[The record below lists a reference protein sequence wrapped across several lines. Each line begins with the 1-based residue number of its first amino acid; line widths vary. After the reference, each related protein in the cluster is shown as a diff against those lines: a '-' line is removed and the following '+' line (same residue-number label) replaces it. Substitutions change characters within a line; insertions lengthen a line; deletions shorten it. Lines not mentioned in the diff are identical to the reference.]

1 MNPFRAPVK
10 RTRHGFVVRLG
21 GTESE
26 VVLRLLGELREL
38 LTAGDPTG
46 GDPAGGDPAVA
57 ALTNRLFPVANP
69 DDPEMEA
76 EYQRLMRDELV
87 QSRMSSIGIVEEI
100 LRSDEPIDEPK
111 LTAFMQSIN
120 AVRLVLG
127 TMLDVSDDPEADE
140 VRAGLDDSPEHH
152 LYAYLSWLLEHTV
165 HALSSG

>member
-21 GTESE
+21 TNETEI
-26 VVLRLLGELREL
+26 VLRLLGELREL
-38 LTAGDPTG
+38 LTAGD
-46 GDPAGGDPAVA
+46 DPAAA

-69 DDPEMEA
+69 DDAEMEA
-76 EYQRLMRDELV
+76 EYQRLMRDELIE
-87 QSRMSSIGIVEEI
+87 SRVASIGIVETI
-100 LRSDEPIDEPK
+100 LADDEPIGELQ

-127 TMLDVSDDPEADE
+127 TMLDVSDDPETDD
-140 VRAGLDDSPEHH
+140 VRASLEDSPEHH

>member
-21 GTESE
+21 SNESAI
-26 VVLRLLGELREL
+26 VLRLLGELREL
-38 LTAGDPTG
+38 LTSDDPTG
-46 GDPAGGDPAVA
+46 DDPSVA

-87 QSRMSSIGIVEEI
+87 ESRVTSIGIVEEI
-100 LRSDEPIDEPK
+100 LASDEPIDEPK

-120 AVRLVLG
+120 AIRLVLG
-127 TMLDVSDDPEADE
+127 TMLEVSDDPEADE

-165 HALSSG
+165 HALSTS